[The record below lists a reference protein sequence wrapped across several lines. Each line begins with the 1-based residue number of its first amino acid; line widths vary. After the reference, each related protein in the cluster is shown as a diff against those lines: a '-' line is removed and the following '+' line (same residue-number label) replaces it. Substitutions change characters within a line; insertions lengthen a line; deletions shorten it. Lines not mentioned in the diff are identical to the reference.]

1 MKKWAII
8 FSILIVIMLI
18 IPTINAT
25 FKKNSIKKYQVG
37 KQDNKEIKVK
47 FGFIKFFIA
56 KINGEYHKR
65 TNNIDSFTLVG
76 NIEVFGIGIHYGE
89 RYNQFGF
96 HNTLSSCLSIDNFYG
111 KCKNGKVNGMGFG
124 VIDHYNT

>member
-25 FKKNSIKKYQVG
+25 FEKNSKKYQVE
-37 KQDNKEIKVK
+37 KQDNKETKVK

-65 TNNIDSFTLVG
+65 TNNTDSFTLVG
-76 NIEVFGIGIHYGE
+76 NMEVFGIGIHYGE

-96 HNTLSSCLSIDNFYG
+96 HNTLSFCLSINDFYG
-111 KCKNGKVNGMGFG
+111 ECKNGKVNGIGFA